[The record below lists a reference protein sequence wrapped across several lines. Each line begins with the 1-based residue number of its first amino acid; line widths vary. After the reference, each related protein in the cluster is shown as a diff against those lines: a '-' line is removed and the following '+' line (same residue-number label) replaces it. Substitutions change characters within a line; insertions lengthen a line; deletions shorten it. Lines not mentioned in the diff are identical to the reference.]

1 MKLIVKNTFR
11 DKKDLATVYPVGTT
25 LEINDAERCADLIKR
40 GLCEAVKDAMD
51 EKTSKDVVDEKP
63 AVAAVESE
71 TPEKESADGEKTSK
85 DVVDEKPAVAS
96 PKPKQEKK
104 K

>member
-51 EKTSKDVVDEKP
+51 EEPV
-63 AVAAVESE
+63 VAAVESE